1 MKFLIAGLGSIGRR
15 HLKNLEALGEKD
27 IILYRTGKSTLTDDW
42 LEGYP
47 IETDL
52 EKALAH
58 RPNAVIISNPT
69 ALHMHVALPAAQAG
83 CALFVEKPLAHQMD
97 QLIPLEAILQEKKN
111 IIYSAFQFRFNPGLK
126 KVKDLLDKGA
136 AGRPLSFNACWGEY
150 LPDWHPWE
158 DYRKSYAAKKGL
170 GGGVVLTLCHPLDY
184 LRWMFG
190 DPVELY
196 ANTGNASDLE
206 LEVEDFADALIRFK
220 DGVSGM
226 LHLDYY
232 RRDKRQDLEI
242 VCSEGT
248 IYWDYSSNAV
258 KLHLADGTSTEYPAP
273 QGFERNNMFLDEM
286 SHFLR
291 VLRGEEAP
299 LCTFEDGRKA
309 LEFAWGILHSSR
321 YHQRVVFG

>member
-15 HLKNLEALGEKD
+15 HLKNLEALGERD
-27 IILYRTGKSTLTDDW
+27 IILYRTHKSTLADD
-42 LEGYP
+42 GVDQYP
-47 IETDL
+47 VESDL

-58 RPNAVIISNPT
+58 QPDAVIISNPT
-69 ALHMHVALPAAQAG
+69 ALHMHVALPAAKAG
-83 CALFVEKPLAHQMD
+83 CALFVEKPLAAHMD
-97 QLIPLEAILQEKKN
+97 ELNLLDAILQEKMN
-111 IIYSAFQFRFNPGLK
+111 IFFSAFQFRFNPGLK
-126 KVKDLLDKGA
+126 KVRELLDLGA
-136 AGRPLSFNACWGEY
+136 VGRPLSFNASWGEY

-158 DYRKSYAAKKGL
+158 DYRQSYAAKKGL

-206 LEVEDFADALIRFK
+206 LEVEDFADALICFK
-220 DGVSGM
+220 DGVSGL

-258 KLHLADGTSTEYPAP
+258 KLHLADGTSTEFSAP
-273 QGFERNNMFLDEM
+273 NGFVRNNMFMDEM
-286 SHFLR
+286 AHFLR
-291 VLRGEEAP
+291 VLRREEAP
-299 LCTFEDGRKA
+299 LSTFEDGRKA

>member
-136 AGRPLSFNACWGEY
+136 AGRPLSFNAYWGEY

-158 DYRKSYAAKKGL
+158 DYRQSYAAKRGL

-184 LRWMFG
+184 LSWMFG

-248 IYWDYSSNAV
+248 IYWDYSSSAV
-258 KLHLADGTSTEYPAP
+258 KLHLADGSSTEYPAP
-273 QGFERNNMFLDEM
+273 DGFERNHMFLDEM
-286 SHFLR
+286 AHFLR
-291 VLRGEEAP
+291 VLGGEEDP
-299 LCTFEDGRKA
+299 HCTFEDGRKA

>member
-27 IILYRTGKSTLTDDW
+27 IILYRTGKSTLMDDE
-42 LEGYP
+42 LEQYP
-47 IETDL
+47 FETDL

-58 RPNAVIISNPT
+58 QPDAVIISNPT
-69 ALHMHVALPAAQAG
+69 ALHMQVVVPAAQAD
-83 CALFVEKPLAHQMD
+83 CALFVEKPLAHQLD
-97 QLIPLEAILQEKKN
+97 DLLPLEPILKEKK
-111 IIYSAFQFRFNPGLK
+111 IIFFSAFQFRFNPGLK
-126 KVKDLLDKGA
+126 KVRELLDA
-136 AGRPLSFNACWGEY
+136 ETAGRPLSFNAYWGEY

-158 DYRKSYAAKKGL
+158 DYRQSYAAKKSL
-170 GGGVVLTLCHPLDY
+170 GGGVVLTLCHPMDY

-190 DPVELY
+190 DPMDLY
-196 ANTGNASDLE
+196 ANIGNSSDLE
-206 LEVEDFADALIRFK
+206 LDVEDFADALVRFNN
-220 DGVSGM
+220 GVSGM

-248 IYWDYSSNAV
+248 IYWNYSSCAV
-258 KLHLADGTSTEYPAP
+258 KVHLADGTSIEYPAP
-273 QGFERNNMFLDEM
+273 DGFERNNMFLDEM
-286 SHFLR
+286 AHFLR